1 MTFAY
6 PKLLYL
12 LLLLPAVFGLWYW
25 ARMARRNKVR
35 RFGKDANL
43 ESLMPEYSRYKP
55 AIKITLELLA
65 LAALIVALAR
75 PRHGEKEE
83 VESTQGIEVMI
94 CFDVSRSMLA
104 SSTDD
109 IKGISRLN
117 RAKYLLGNLIDK
129 LSNDKVGLIVFA
141 GEAYTQLPITT
152 DFISARMYLDELST
166 EMVSSQ
172 GTAIGTAIN
181 MAINS
186 FSPAKDVNK
195 AIIVITDGE
204 NHEGDAVEMAKY
216 AQSLGIEVDVMGVG
230 SIKGAPIPI
239 GREGNFLK
247 DENGSPVTTFLN
259 EKMAKEIAQAGGG
272 VYINGSSQKALRSLI
287 DQLDK
292 IKKSDLQRVSYKA
305 SAEQFPLFIWIA
317 LILLFI
323 DAVVLP
329 SKIGWLKGVSFFS
342 DHKIAAKG
350 ARKVAAKAAGNQT
363 SPADANGAAHA
374 AGRAT
379 RPLSILLVL
388 LALGGG
394 LTSCSKSDADSDA
407 VPTTKKERNFMHAGK
422 RDFDQQR
429 YAEAEVNFKKAL
441 HINSENPE
449 AKFNLATSYLKQ
461 RGEDLTNK
469 NDTLI
474 REATKIFQ
482 EVAGNV
488 AKPALREY
496 SFYDLGN
503 LAYKNEDYGNAIEMY
518 KNALRVNPEN
528 DQVRQN
534 LRLAQ
539 LKKNEQDQNQ
549 QNQNQNQQ
557 NQDNQDQNKDQQDQ
571 NKDQQDQQNQQ
582 DQQDQNQDQ
591 QDRNKDQQ
599 QQQQQQGGLSQQ
611 NAEQILKAMED
622 KESATRQKVEQMK
635 YDKERQSQRRQT
647 TKPW

>member
-12 LLLLPAVFGLWYW
+12 LLLLPVFLGLWYW
-25 ARMARRNKVR
+25 ARMARRRKLR
-35 RFGKDANL
+35 RFGKEANM

-55 AIKITLELLA
+55 AVKITLELLA

-83 VESTQGIEVMI
+83 IESTKGIEVMI

-109 IKGISRLN
+109 SKGISRLN

-129 LSNDKVGLIVFA
+129 LGNDKVGLIVFA

-166 EMVSSQ
+166 EMVTSQ

-186 FSPAKDVNK
+186 FSSSKDVNK

-216 AQSLGIEVDVMGVG
+216 AKSLGIEVDVMGVG
-230 SIKGAPIPI
+230 SIKGAPIPV
-239 GREGNFLK
+239 GRDGAFLK
-247 DENGSPVTTFLN
+247 DENGTPVTTYLN
-259 EKMAKEIAQAGGG
+259 EKMAKEIAEAGGG
-272 VYINGSSQKALRSLI
+272 VYINGSSQKALGNLI

-292 IKKSDLQRVSYKA
+292 IKKSDLQHISYKA

-317 LILLFI
+317 LILLVI

-329 SKIGWLKGVSFFS
+329 SKIGWLKSVSFFT
-342 DHKIAAKG
+342 DKKIAA
-350 ARKVAAKAAGNQT
+350 R
-363 SPADANGAAHA
+363 
-374 AGRAT
+374 GR
-379 RPLSILLVL
+379 RNISIMLILLSI
-388 LALGGG
+388 GGG
-394 LTSCSKSDADSDA
+394 FTSCSKKDGDV
-407 VPTTKKERNFMHAGK
+407 VPTTKKERNFMYHGK
-422 RDFDQQR
+422 ADFDRQR

-441 HINSENPE
+441 EINPENPE
-449 AKFNLATSYLKQ
+449 AKFNLASSYLKQ
-461 RGEDLTNK
+461 RGEDLSNQG
-469 NDTLI
+469 DSLI
-474 REATKIFQ
+474 AEASKILQ
-482 EVAGNV
+482 ETASNPG
-488 AKPALREY
+488 KPNLQEC

-503 LAYKNEDYGNAIEMY
+503 IAYKNEDYTNAIEMY

-528 DQVRQN
+528 DQARQN

-539 LKKNEQDQNQ
+539 LKKKEQDQNQ
-549 QNQNQNQQ
+549 DKQDQQ
-557 NQDNQDQNKDQQDQ
+557 DQQDQNKDQQDQ
-571 NKDQQDQQNQQ
+571 NKDQQDQNK
-582 DQQDQNQDQ
+582 DQQDQNKDQ
-591 QDRNKDQQ
+591 QDQNKDQQDQSKDQQ
-599 QQQQQQGGLSQQ
+599 QQPQGGLSQQ
-611 NAEQILKAMED
+611 NAEQILKAMDD